1 MNKSNQMLRDFAR
14 SGSMF
19 FKLGDGEEAI
29 VRFLSAEIA
38 PNNFDGGK
46 TTLVRYNLEV
56 DGVKKLWDR
65 PSRKLAEQMAEI
77 PEGALIKIKRKGQK
91 NQTVYFIEEVKE

>member
-1 MNKSNQMLRDFAR
+1 MNDHRQLLKGFAR

-19 FKLGDGEEAI
+19 FSLPDGMKAT
-29 VRFLSAEIA
+29 VRFLSAEVV

-46 TTLVRYNLEV
+46 TNLIRYHLEV
-56 DGVKKLWDR
+56 DGVEKMWDR

-77 PEGALIKIKRKGQK
+77 PEGALISIKRIGQK
-91 NQTVYFIEEVKE
+91 NQTKYFIKRIEE

>member
-1 MNKSNQMLRDFAR
+1 MNENSQMLRDFAR

-19 FKLGDGEEAI
+19 FKLADGEEAI

-46 TTLVRYNLEV
+46 TTLIRYNLEV
-56 DGVKKLWDR
+56 DGIKKLWDR
-65 PSRKLAEQMAEI
+65 PSHKLAEQMSEI
-77 PEGALIKIKRKGQK
+77 RDGALIKIKRKGQK
-91 NQTVYFIEEVKE
+91 NQTV

>member
-1 MNKSNQMLRDFAR
+1 MNGHRQLLKDFAR

-19 FKLGDGEEAI
+19 FALPDGAEAV
-29 VRFLSAEIA
+29 VRFLSAEEV

-46 TTLVRYNLEV
+46 TSLIRYHLEV
-56 DGVKKLWDR
+56 ENNKQMWDR

-77 PEGALIKIKRKGQK
+77 PEGALVSIKRMGQK
-91 NQTVYFIEEVKE
+91 NQTKYFIRRIEE